1 MKDKCVIAITIS
13 SSLHEGDISYE
24 NYIQLILNYFIIIIY
39 SKFYKNLFTFGLLLI
54 ITIIN

>member
-13 SSLHEGDISYE
+13 SSLYEGDISYE

-54 ITIIN
+54 ITIIS